1 MMNLE
6 KGRYQFGE
14 KLLDELRKLRE
25 YGLIQSALSYRVT
38 TKREQRSIKRK
49 KGYLYS
55 SIESKYI
62 NKILYELNGYRYS
75 ERYDNVR
82 RKVFERLRK
91 SNNLLERGIC
101 TSMSKRR
108 NRSSVEERDAHF
120 INPGEHREKLAY
132 LPKMRKNMHTRKL
145 VEHHVL
151 LTNYS
156 SYCKFSFSSFLHLF
170 KRVLC
175 EQLERSGGVRREK
188 TLQTFG
194 KNSDGRDVHSEEEM
208 DNRGI
213 HEEGNM
219 QLRRLNVC
227 SLSDNC
233 DCLHVGS
240 DGRGTYQIGKMSSF
254 PNGGGSVRGQS
265 DLRSEIS
272 HFIMKKKKFN
282 CYDSIFTFIRS
293 NLSNFSTMGAKI
305 SPRTKTMEK
314 LKKIVYMLVE
324 RHSYIYIYSCRIKRG
339 KEFCITF
346 NNMSKCF
353 FIFMSPF
360 LIYFNKDKWSLL
372 HKNGENTE
380 ERNDPDNC
388 QYIINLL
395 IELFLFFRLLYLNKK
410 TVKKLQ
416 RYLSN
421 RTLNGFAYYNFSNKH
436 EERKKKKKIYMYT
449 FCKYVDNFI
458 LAQEEDY
465 MMSGKLFKKMEKLFG
480 KCSNFNKNVCFK
492 FAKRKLEKFCAR
504 VEDLIWWINHFEH
517 ASFPKR
523 GEYSY
528 FYFVTR
534 KVEVLQNVTERKLGN
549 NSQIIRH
556 GSSDVHRSTLHDDFA
571 TTLRSIEQDRFGE
584 KLQGKL
590 RSVFAIRI
598 TLYEGT
604 IIGITKCICTYL
616 LHLFSK
622 LEKFL
627 NFGGVYMLK
636 QVQVLIHR
644 FPLIYICYQK
654 KGEFRWL
661 FCGKYIRYGNFLC
674 VNKNWKNARMNILQL
689 VKKKKKKLIRDIF
702 LNQQEFF
709 FLLKMQKLMLYFYLH
724 LYVKICTN
732 GSLHRCCFC
741 SAKRKTKAFSLGKQ
755 GGLKEANYT
764 DDLILNRFDEFVK
777 KIKKEKTKKKIYV
790 HFRKEKNTFNVCSG
804 RCNHY
809 ERSEECFSLG
819 TREKKKKKKKKKKN
833 MFISKSIHIGERYL
847 EGKGEMRRNDCS
859 GEGYFKHNDG
869 VRNHPADGEP
879 TQVSKALDK
888 KLEKKKKKIA
898 KGEKY
903 ANFFKLRNMKRVVYK
918 CGTCLIDKAREKIN
932 EKEILFFLNVN
943 MHKSELVQ
951 RVLRFQQEA
960 GRLLGCLHQVWSS
973 FAQKY
978 ATRGCG
984 CYDCDC
990 YDCDCYDCDCD
1001 YGGALPIEQGSVQK
1015 VLSGVCKQMQ
1025 LNKNLSVFNMT
1036 REFLKRAKL
1045 DNTGGID
1052 KINHKLLSS
1061 FLQPKKRPISKIF
1074 QSENSYVYKIT
1085 LNYLAFF
1092 INAHMTYSVNIFSK
1106 NYEKLNNS
1114 EKEVYFVNIYKN
1126 ELIKNKFIE
1135 TTIFFLEFLFS
1146 YISQIVTF
1154 VKSGHPDGY
1163 DLGKKKKKK
1172 FYFNIR
1178 KIACYEIVQT
1188 ELEVKKVF
1196 RVKKKG
1202 SFFLN
1207 VFVFPKSEILF
1218 FYSFLSD
1225 RSRGMCNPVF
1235 VKFLRQSGHY
1245 DVFLDSCNIR
1255 QEERMG
1261 TKSRR

>member
-62 NKILYELNGYRYS
+62 NKILYELFFRGKCVKTFATDNIYFPPCRVKKIVLLKKKKKVHLVVSVCDVPIETSLHLTNEGKSFFIFFKISHYVPNELLDHRAGCASSVFFFYHPRCSNGYRYS

-314 LKKIVYMLVE
+314 LKKIVYML
-324 RHSYIYIYSCRIKRG
+324 
-339 KEFCITF
+339 
-346 NNMSKCF
+346 
-353 FIFMSPF
+353 
-360 LIYFNKDKWSLL
+360 DKWSLL

-517 ASFPKR
+517 ASYPKR

-636 QVQVLIHR
+636 QVQVLIH
-644 FPLIYICYQK
+644 
-654 KGEFRWL
+654 
-661 FCGKYIRYGNFLC
+661 
-674 VNKNWKNARMNILQL
+674 
-689 VKKKKKKLIRDIF
+689 
-702 LNQQEFF
+702 
-709 FLLKMQKLMLYFYLH
+709 
-724 LYVKICTN
+724 
-732 GSLHRCCFC
+732 SLHRCCFC

-764 DDLILNRFDEFVK
+764 DDLILNRFDEF
-777 KIKKEKTKKKIYV
+777 
-790 HFRKEKNTFNVCSG
+790 
-804 RCNHY
+804 
-809 ERSEECFSLG
+809 
-819 TREKKKKKKKKKKN
+819 
-833 MFISKSIHIGERYL
+833 
-847 EGKGEMRRNDCS
+847 
-859 GEGYFKHNDG
+859 HNDG

-1261 TKSRR
+1261 TKSRRFATVPIHFCGDVVQGNSPYFPSFGSSVCITADFLKKYLVF

>member
-62 NKILYELNGYRYS
+62 NKILYELFFRGKCVKTFATDNIYFPPCRVKKIVLLKKKKKVHLVVSVCDVPIETSLHLTNEGKSFFIFFKISHYVPNELLDHRAGCASSVFFFYHPRCSNGYRYS

-598 TLYEGT
+598 TLYE
-604 IIGITKCICTYL
+604 
-616 LHLFSK
+616 
-622 LEKFL
+622 
-627 NFGGVYMLK
+627 
-636 QVQVLIHR
+636 
-644 FPLIYICYQK
+644 
-654 KGEFRWL
+654 
-661 FCGKYIRYGNFLC
+661 
-674 VNKNWKNARMNILQL
+674 
-689 VKKKKKKLIRDIF
+689 
-702 LNQQEFF
+702 
-709 FLLKMQKLMLYFYLH
+709 
-724 LYVKICTN
+724 
-732 GSLHRCCFC
+732 
-741 SAKRKTKAFSLGKQ
+741 AFSLGKQ

-819 TREKKKKKKKKKKN
+819 TREKKKKKKKKN

-984 CYDCDC
+984 CYDCGC

-1261 TKSRR
+1261 TKSRRFATVPIHFCGDVVQGNSPYFPSFGSSVCITADFLKKYLVF

>member
-1 MMNLE
+1 MKWR
-6 KGRYQFGE
+6 KGLRKKGERTHAETFGE
-14 KLLDELRKLRE
+14 KLLDELGKLRE
-25 YGLIQSALSYRVT
+25 YGLIQSALSSRVT
-38 TKREQRSIKRK
+38 TKRERRSIKRK

-55 SIESKYI
+55 LIESKYI
-62 NKILYELNGYRYS
+62 NKVLYELFFRGKCVKTFSTDRIYFPPCRVKKIVLLKKKKKVHLVVSVCDVPIETSLHLTNEGKYFFIFFKISHYVPNELLDHSVGCASSVFFFYHPGCSNGYRYS
-75 ERYDNVR
+75 ERYENVR
-82 RKVFERLRK
+82 RKDLERLRK
-91 SNNLLERGIC
+91 SNNLFERGIC
-101 TSMSKRR
+101 TWLSKRK

-120 INPGEHREKLAY
+120 INQGEHCGKLAY

-156 SYCKFSFSSFLHLF
+156 SYCKISFSSFLHLF

-175 EQLERSGGVRREK
+175 EHLERSGGGVRREK
-188 TLQTFG
+188 TIQTFG

-213 HEEGNM
+213 HEERDR
-219 QLRRLNVC
+219 QLRKINVC

-240 DGRGTYQIGKMSSF
+240 YDRGTYQIGKMSYF
-254 PNGGGSVRGQS
+254 PNSGGSVRGKS

-293 NLSNFSTMGAKI
+293 NLSNFSTMGVKI
-305 SPRTKTMEK
+305 SARTKTMEK

-339 KEFCITF
+339 EEFCITF

-360 LIYFNKDKWSLL
+360 LIYFNKYKWSLL
-372 HKNGENTE
+372 NKNGEYTG
-380 ERNDPDNC
+380 ERKDPENNL

-421 RTLNGFAYYNFSNKH
+421 RTLYGYAYYNFSNKH
-436 EERKKKKKIYMYT
+436 ERKKKKKKFMYT
-449 FCKYVDNFI
+449 CCKYVDNFI

-465 MMSGKLFKKMEKLFG
+465 MMSEKLFKKMEKLFG

-492 FAKRKLEKFCAR
+492 FAKRKLEKFCAC
-504 VEDLIWWINHFEH
+504 VEDLISWINQFEH
-517 ASFPKR
+517 APFPKR

-549 NSQIIRH
+549 NSQIIRQ
-556 GSSDVHRSTLHDDFA
+556 GSSNVHRSTLRDDFA
-571 TTLRSIEQDRFGE
+571 TTVRSIEQDRFGE

-590 RSVFAIRI
+590 HSVYAIRI

-616 LHLFSK
+616 LHLFRK

-661 FCGKYIRYGNFLC
+661 FCGK
-674 VNKNWKNARMNILQL
+674 
-689 VKKKKKKLIRDIF
+689 
-702 LNQQEFF
+702 
-709 FLLKMQKLMLYFYLH
+709 
-724 LYVKICTN
+724 
-732 GSLHRCCFC
+732 
-741 SAKRKTKAFSLGKQ
+741 
-755 GGLKEANYT
+755 
-764 DDLILNRFDEFVK
+764 
-777 KIKKEKTKKKIYV
+777 
-790 HFRKEKNTFNVCSG
+790 
-804 RCNHY
+804 
-809 ERSEECFSLG
+809 
-819 TREKKKKKKKKKKN
+819 
-833 MFISKSIHIGERYL
+833 
-847 EGKGEMRRNDCS
+847 GEMRGDDCS

-879 TQVSKALDK
+879 TQVSKTLDK
-888 KLEKKKKKIA
+888 KLEKKKKIA

-932 EKEILFFLNVN
+932 ERETLFFLNVN

-960 GRLLGCLHQVWSS
+960 GRLLGCCYQVWSS
-973 FAQKY
+973 FGQKC
-978 ATRGCG
+978 ATRC
-984 CYDCDC
+984 CAYDWG
-990 YDCDCYDCDCD
+990 CDCD
-1001 YGGALPIEQGSVQK
+1001 NGGALRIGQGNAQK
-1015 VLSGVCKQMQ
+1015 VLSGVYKQMRV
-1025 LNKNLSVFNMT
+1025 NKNLSVFNVT

-1045 DNTGGID
+1045 DNAGGIG

-1061 FLQPKKRPISKIF
+1061 FLQSKKRPI
-1074 QSENSYVYKIT
+1074 
-1085 LNYLAFF
+1085 
-1092 INAHMTYSVNIFSK
+1092 K

-1135 TTIFFLEFLFS
+1135 TTIFFLEFVFS

-1154 VKSGHPDGY
+1154 VKSGHRDGY

-1188 ELEVKKVF
+1188 EWKVKKVF

-1235 VKFLRQSGHY
+1235 VKFVRQSRHY

-1255 QEERMG
+1255 REERME

>member
-6 KGRYQFGE
+6 KCRYQFGE
-14 KLLDELRKLRE
+14 KLLDELGKLRE
-25 YGLIQSALSYRVT
+25 YGLIQSALSSRVT
-38 TKREQRSIKRK
+38 TKRERRSIKRK

-55 SIESKYI
+55 LIESKYI
-62 NKILYELNGYRYS
+62 NKVLYELNGYRYS
-75 ERYDNVR
+75 ERYENVR
-82 RKVFERLRK
+82 RKDLERLRK
-91 SNNLLERGIC
+91 SNNLFERGIC
-101 TSMSKRR
+101 TWLSKRK

-120 INPGEHREKLAY
+120 INQGEHCGKLAY

-156 SYCKFSFSSFLHLF
+156 SYCKISFSSFLHLF

-175 EQLERSGGVRREK
+175 EHLERSGGGVRREK
-188 TLQTFG
+188 TIQTFG

-213 HEEGNM
+213 HEERDR
-219 QLRRLNVC
+219 QLRKINVC

-240 DGRGTYQIGKMSSF
+240 YDRGTYQIGKMSYF
-254 PNGGGSVRGQS
+254 PNSGGSVRGKS

-293 NLSNFSTMGAKI
+293 NLSNFSTMGVKI
-305 SPRTKTMEK
+305 SARTKTMEK

-339 KEFCITF
+339 EEFCITF

-360 LIYFNKDKWSLL
+360 LIYFNKYKWSLL
-372 HKNGENTE
+372 NKNGEYTG
-380 ERNDPDNC
+380 ERKDPENNL

-421 RTLNGFAYYNFSNKH
+421 RTLYGYAYYNFSNKH
-436 EERKKKKKIYMYT
+436 ERKKKKKKFMYT
-449 FCKYVDNFI
+449 CCKYVDNFI

-465 MMSGKLFKKMEKLFG
+465 MMSEKLFKKMEKLFG

-492 FAKRKLEKFCAR
+492 FAKRKLEKFCAC
-504 VEDLIWWINHFEH
+504 VEDLISWINQFEH
-517 ASFPKR
+517 APFPKR

-549 NSQIIRH
+549 NSQIIRQ
-556 GSSDVHRSTLHDDFA
+556 GSSNVHRSTLRDDFA
-571 TTLRSIEQDRFGE
+571 TTVRSIEQDRFGE

-590 RSVFAIRI
+590 HSVYAIRI

-674 VNKNWKNARMNILQL
+674 VNKNWKNEHMNILQL
-689 VKKKKKKLIRDIF
+689 VKKKKKKFIRDIF

-709 FLLKMQKLMLYFYLH
+709 FLLKMQKLLLYFYLQ
-724 LYVKICTN
+724 LYVKICTK
-732 GSLHRCCFC
+732 GSSHRCSFC
-741 SAKRKTKAFSLGKQ
+741 SAKRKNKTFSLEKQ
-755 GGLKEANYT
+755 GRLKEANYT
-764 DDLILNRFDEFVK
+764 DDLILNRFDQFVK

-790 HFRKEKNTFNVCSG
+790 HFRKEKNTFNVRNG

-819 TREKKKKKKKKKKN
+819 TREKKKKKKKKKN
-833 MFISKSIHIGERYL
+833 MFISKSIQIGERYL
-847 EGKGEMRRNDCS
+847 EGKGEMRGDDCS

-879 TQVSKALDK
+879 TQVSKTLDK
-888 KLEKKKKKIA
+888 KLEKKKKIA

-932 EKEILFFLNVN
+932 ERETLFFLNVN

-960 GRLLGCLHQVWSS
+960 GRLLGCCYQVWSS
-973 FAQKY
+973 FGQKC
-978 ATRGCG
+978 ATRC
-984 CYDCDC
+984 CAYDWG
-990 YDCDCYDCDCD
+990 CDCD
-1001 YGGALPIEQGSVQK
+1001 NGGALRIGQGNAQK
-1015 VLSGVCKQMQ
+1015 VLSGVYKQMRV
-1025 LNKNLSVFNMT
+1025 NKNLSVFNVT

-1045 DNTGGID
+1045 DNAGGIG

-1061 FLQPKKRPISKIF
+1061 FLQSKKRPISKIF
-1074 QSENSYVYKIT
+1074 QRENSYVYKIT

-1092 INAHMTYSVNIFSK
+1092 INAHMTYSVNIFSE

-1135 TTIFFLEFLFS
+1135 TTIFFLEFVFS

-1188 ELEVKKVF
+1188 EWKVKKVF

-1235 VKFLRQSGHY
+1235 VKFVRQSRHY

-1255 QEERMG
+1255 REERME